1 MCLYLLLNDS
11 FFCKRHDVT
20 SLDVVPFDVHPC
32 ASLNKHTDS
41 DTSQGQDEADSLLE
55 ELYTDSSLEE
65 D

>member
-1 MCLYLLLNDS
+1 MCLYLLLKDS

-20 SLDVVPFDVHPC
+20 SLDVVPFDVHPS